1 MSECMTSYRKG
12 MSRRFAGVVVALS
25 LFFTSGPIGSALAL
39 TNPSGEKPIAVIKA
53 YLKATHAHDFR
64 SAYRHI
70 SSIDRRIRDENV
82 YLRSEATFSGFALE
96 LAKKLADN
104 MEVWVLEEKLGT
116 AKASYHIGYRVPAAD
131 EITPQ
136 LLDWNP
142 DKLNALSASE
152 QGRLLK
158 VVEGLKNRRQLI
170 ALEGQETFD
179 LVLEKSSWRIFLD
192 WPSRARILFEARQPR
207 SRELEVKFLRNDFL
221 VKIDDPFQIDF
232 TIKNRTD
239 HNLNITLNH
248 LFEPKRSGENAD
260 MIACGSLAPLRLA
273 PRSTQSLSTN
283 YIFRGPMPKSSRLSI
298 IYDFTTWPAVVE
310 RKKVP

>member
-1 MSECMTSYRKG
+1 MTSYRKG

-39 TNPSGEKPIAVIKA
+39 TNPSGENPIAVIKA

-152 QGRLLK
+152 QG
-158 VVEGLKNRRQLI
+158 
-170 ALEGQETFD
+170 
-179 LVLEKSSWRIFLD
+179 
-192 WPSRARILFEARQPR
+192 
-207 SRELEVKFLRNDFL
+207 
-221 VKIDDPFQIDF
+221 
-232 TIKNRTD
+232 
-239 HNLNITLNH
+239 
-248 LFEPKRSGENAD
+248 
-260 MIACGSLAPLRLA
+260 
-273 PRSTQSLSTN
+273 
-283 YIFRGPMPKSSRLSI
+283 
-298 IYDFTTWPAVVE
+298 
-310 RKKVP
+310 